1 MMLHGN
7 KTLMKREIR
16 RKNII
21 INGAFLIA
29 DHPVGLHRF
38 SNEIIKRLD
47 KKHNNNIKIAV
58 PCKDRINGYRPNNI
72 EIIECF
78 PELIRAGNFGVKLWQ
93 YLVYPFVVIKN
104 NGYTF
109 EFSFAQQ
116 LFKCDVCSIL
126 DCIIFNFSQNDMTLK
141 AQMMRFLDKIKIR
154 ISARKSKYIITLSE
168 DAKKDIIKY
177 TGISENKIIIVP
189 CGWEHIKEITYDDTI
204 FERLPKEIKK
214 GRYFFSLGSRYKH
227 KNIKWIIKAAE
238 QNKSDYFVVTGFNFQ
253 KENDV
258 EEKYPPNVL
267 FTGYLTDSEI
277 KSLMKEC
284 RAFIQPSLYEGFGI
298 PPMEAL
304 GVGSQIIVS
313 RTSCLPEIY
322 QGAAHYIDPY
332 DYQNINME
340 KILSSKVS
348 DGKEV
353 LDKYS
358 WEQAADQIFML
369 MQNLI
374 RYA

>member
-1 MMLHGN
+1 M
-7 KTLMKREIR
+7 
-16 RKNII
+16 KNII

-38 SNEIIKRLD
+38 SNEILKRLD
-47 KKHNNNIKIAV
+47 LKKQNSNIKIAV
-58 PCKDRINGYRPNNI
+58 PCKKKINGYRPDNI
-72 EIIECF
+72 EIIEF
-78 PELIRAGNFGVKLWQ
+78 LPELIRLGSFGVKLWQ
-93 YLVYPFVVIKN
+93 WLVYPFIVRKN

-116 LFKCDVCSIL
+116 LFKCDTCSIL
-126 DCIIFNFSQNDMTLK
+126 DCIIFNFYQNDTTLK
-141 AQMMRFLDKIKIR
+141 TKIARFIDRMKIR

-168 DAKKDIIKY
+168 DAKNDIIKY
-177 TGISENKIIIVP
+177 TGVSENKIIIVP
-189 CGWEHIKEITYDDTI
+189 CGWEHIKEISYDDTI
-204 FERLPKEIKK
+204 FERLPREIKF

-238 QNKSDYFVVTGFNFQ
+238 QNKSDYFVVTGFNFH
-253 KENDV
+253 EEDDV
-258 EEKYPPNVL
+258 EEKCPPNVF

-277 KSLMKEC
+277 KSLMKKC

-313 RTSCLPEIY
+313 QTSCLPEIY

-340 KILSSKVS
+340 KILSTKVS
-348 DGKEV
+348 DGKEI
-353 LDKYS
+353 LEKYS
-358 WEQAADQIFML
+358 WEQAADQIFIL
-369 MQNLI
+369 MQKMI
-374 RYA
+374 RNA